1 MRIIEKYLSSFVTT
15 IILLLLYIV
24 GLALATFIE
33 KYQGSVAAR
42 VMIYHSPIFF
52 FLQFLLVV
60 NFGMIAWKRR
70 LMKRR
75 RLGLALTHAAF
86 IIILLGALVSH
97 LFGEEGTL
105 HLREGVRGDRI
116 VIQTAGHATYHTLP
130 FTVELIR
137 FTLTR
142 YPGSA
147 SPSSYESELLV
158 HVDGETRRARVYM
171 NNVLDV
177 KGYRFFQ
184 ASYDPDERGT
194 ILSVNRDVAGRNI
207 TYTGYLMLGIGLVC
221 TLLGKNS
228 RFGQLRRRLREAYG
242 SARLMLL
249 SFFLLIPAMSA
260 LAREKDGSSGTRM
273 REVVLSNVVS
283 PEHAARFG
291 SLPVQSPNGRMSPIN
306 TFSSEVL
313 RKLHKS
319 DRYGS
324 LNSDQFLLS
333 LLALPEMWV
342 RVPLIAISNKEL
354 AAYYDLGEEECA
366 YIEFF
371 DRDGRYKL
379 QAGLEEAY
387 NKMPVERTRFDKDL
401 IKLDEQVNIFHLL
414 INYQMLNIFP
424 KEDDPNHKWYA
435 PGDDLSVFTGKDSL
449 FVSRIMG
456 WYLSEVQA
464 GLKSGDWSQADEVVN
479 MIATYQQARNKSLD
493 IHPEKMRAEI
503 QYNRL
508 DVFRQCKKGY
518 LILGGLLLIAAFIS
532 LFKRA
537 RWVAYAKGVL
547 GVGILA
553 VFLFHMY
560 GMGMRWYIAG
570 YAPWS
575 NSYETMVYVAWATV
589 CAGGLF
595 ARKSMLTLALATL
608 FGGII
613 LFVSGLN
620 WMDPQINPLVPV
632 LKSPWLMFHVAV
644 IVGAYGFFG
653 ISCLIGLSNLT
664 MMCIQGKSDKGIV
677 REHVRALSIVN
688 EMSLWI
694 GLALMT
700 IGTFLGAIWANESWG
715 RYWGWDPKETW
726 ALITMVVYALVT
738 HLHLIPGCR
747 KDPWIFN
754 FASVVAFY
762 SVLMTFFGVN
772 YFLSGMHSYGQN
784 DAINGIFVYLYLSI
798 GVVSLIGAFAY
809 RKRGYFHSNETK
821 FSLE

>member
-1 MRIIEKYLSSFVTT
+1 MIISSD
-15 IILLLLYIV
+15 
-24 GLALATFIE
+24 
-33 KYQGSVAAR
+33 
-42 VMIYHSPIFF
+42 

-105 HLREGVRGDRI
+105 HLREGERGDRI

-464 GLKSGDWSQADEVVN
+464 GLKSGP
-479 MIATYQQARNKSLD
+479 L
-493 IHPEKMRAEI
+493 
-503 QYNRL
+503 
-508 DVFRQCKKGY
+508 
-518 LILGGLLLIAAFIS
+518 
-532 LFKRA
+532 KR
-537 RWVAYAKGVL
+537 
-547 GVGILA
+547 
-553 VFLFHMY
+553 
-560 GMGMRWYIAG
+560 
-570 YAPWS
+570 
-575 NSYETMVYVAWATV
+575 
-589 CAGGLF
+589 C
-595 ARKSMLTLALATL
+595 
-608 FGGII
+608 
-613 LFVSGLN
+613 
-620 WMDPQINPLVPV
+620 
-632 LKSPWLMFHVAV
+632 
-644 IVGAYGFFG
+644 
-653 ISCLIGLSNLT
+653 
-664 MMCIQGKSDKGIV
+664 
-677 REHVRALSIVN
+677 
-688 EMSLWI
+688 
-694 GLALMT
+694 
-700 IGTFLGAIWANESWG
+700 G
-715 RYWGWDPKETW
+715 R
-726 ALITMVVYALVT
+726 
-738 HLHLIPGCR
+738 
-747 KDPWIFN
+747 
-754 FASVVAFY
+754 S
-762 SVLMTFFGVN
+762 
-772 YFLSGMHSYGQN
+772 
-784 DAINGIFVYLYLSI
+784 
-798 GVVSLIGAFAY
+798 
-809 RKRGYFHSNETK
+809 
-821 FSLE
+821 